1 MASSSKRGLVLNHSH
16 EYEFNLYVNETL
28 YSYERMSSRT
38 RLEKE
43 AEGNSEMAH
52 YETLTALTLNEPE
65 QNLTLLS
72 GHFHR
77 DS

>member
-1 MASSSKRGLVLNHSH
+1 
-16 EYEFNLYVNETL
+16 
-28 YSYERMSSRT
+28 MSSRT

-43 AEGNSEMAH
+43 AKGNSEMAH
-52 YETLTALTLNEPE
+52 YETLTALILNEPE
-65 QNLTLLS
+65 QNSTLLS